1 MAVQLPCVET
11 QGRPRR
17 VLIYQPSDQSC
28 TSTEL
33 DTQSGEEPTTAATPA
48 TPAAAATPATPAAAS
63 RGEGGLG
70 GGRGG
75 QQHGAVGRSRSPVAM
90 AERSRPLV
98 IRVVS
103 PGRLPVLPLLADR
116 VEDVRV
122 FGSQGS
128 EGHDAQPGLG
138 HHHQQQRGVGVSR
151 GHEVEMTGTQLEEEI
166 GTQLMNGSAS
176 NIVEDLTADDP
187 IVQILTADSANSAN
201 SVRVSRGQG
210 VEMSSTAWV
219 SSVAARLPDTATVA
233 GGFSAMLVAQA
244 FRHAIAPL
252 PAPLLELTFDGW
264 ETIEELVRQ
273 GVRESRR
280 RIRDVVRDGQAFYI
294 GITENPVR
302 RWAEHQLPGHHT
314 WDTMEIL
321 VKAPSSAVTGPIEK
335 DLIEE
340 FRGHFLCHN
349 VGRGGEH
356 ASAGMPH
363 FAYLLVG
370 PALLRRSTRRSE

>member
-1 MAVQLPCVET
+1 
-11 QGRPRR
+11 
-17 VLIYQPSDQSC
+17 
-28 TSTEL
+28 
-33 DTQSGEEPTTAATPA
+33 
-48 TPAAAATPATPAAAS
+48 
-63 RGEGGLG
+63 
-70 GGRGG
+70 
-75 QQHGAVGRSRSPVAM
+75 M

-98 IRVVS
+98 IRMVS
-103 PGRLPVLPLLADR
+103 PGRLPILPLLA
-116 VEDVRV
+116 

-128 EGHDAQPGLG
+128 EGHDAQQPGLG

-176 NIVEDLTADDP
+176 NIVEDLTADDS
-187 IVQILTADSANSAN
+187 IVQDLTADSANSAN